1 MADRLNVT
9 ELDFDTIKT
18 NLKNFLKQQSEFSDY
33 DFEGAGLSVLLDILA
48 YNTHYNAY
56 YMNMLA
62 NESFLDSAI
71 LRNSVVSHA
80 KKYGYTPRSIRAPV
94 AKINFNINSLSSTPG
109 SLTLP
114 KGYTFVSNLIDTRSY
129 NFITLDDMTV
139 SKTGNNFVF
148 TNVSIYEGT
157 LVNYSYTHS
166 QTTNPKQI
174 FVIPDENVDTST
186 LKVTVRQ
193 SSSNLTSVVYNLNT
207 DVLNVDSTS
216 TVYYLQE
223 GQNGKYEIYFGDDI
237 LGKKIPDGGVITLNY
252 IVTNG
257 SLSNKANNF
266 IATTPIGSY
275 TNFTVSSISAASG
288 GTLKET
294 VDQIKFAAPL
304 QFTSQNRAVTKNDY
318 IKLIQQ
324 KYPQFESVNVWGGE
338 ENVPPVYGKVFIA
351 AKPKLG
357 FEVTDA
363 EKEFVKE
370 EIIKPI
376 SVLTVTPEIVDVDYN
391 YLKLISKIYY
401 DPTKTISNVNNLK
414 TSVQA
419 KIENFCEENLNTFNS
434 IFRSSLLKTEIDNL
448 DDSIVSNELELFV
461 TKKFRPDL
469 INSNSY
475 TLDYGITLDKGTTVD
490 NLYSNPEFTML
501 DESSIQRQCFFEEV
515 PSSFTGVES
524 ITVTNPGIGFI
535 STPTIEIVGDGE
547 GAVAFATIVNGK
559 LSKITVTNPG
569 VGYTTAVIRIS
580 GGGGRLATA
589 SAVLEG
595 RFGQLRIVYYKPDE
609 ITNENTKVI
618 LNSGKNN
625 GVVGSIDYF
634 LGKIYI
640 NEFNPLD
647 VANDFG
653 EISINIRP
661 KISVISSVRDKM
673 LAFDGE
679 DPTSV
684 VVEAYKV

>member
-9 ELDFDTIKT
+9 ELDFDTIKS
-18 NLKNFLKQQSEFSDY
+18 NLKTFLKQQSEFSDY

-80 KKYGYTPRSIRAPV
+80 KKYGYTPRSTRSPI
-94 AKINFNINSLSSTPG
+94 AKINFTVNSQSSTPG

-114 KGYTFVSNLIDTRSY
+114 KGYMFVSNLIDSRSY
-129 NFITLDDMTV
+129 NFITLDDVTV

-148 TNVSIYEGT
+148 NSVSIYEGT

-166 QTTNPKQI
+166 QATNPKQI
-174 FVIPDENVDTST
+174 FLIPDENIDTTT

-193 SSSNLTSVVYNLNT
+193 SSSNLNSVVYNLNT
-207 DVLNVDSTS
+207 DALTIDPTS

-237 LGKKIPDGGVITLNY
+237 LGKKIPDGGVVTLNY
-252 IVTNG
+252 LVTNG

-266 IATTPIGSY
+266 IATTPIESF
-275 TNFTVSSISAASG
+275 TNFTVSSVSSASG
-288 GTLKET
+288 GSEKES

-324 KYPQFESVNVWGGE
+324 KYPQFEAVTVWGGE
-338 ENVPPVYGKVFIA
+338 ENEPPVYGKVFIA
-351 AKPKLG
+351 AKPRLG
-357 FEVTDA
+357 FEITDA
-363 EKEFVKE
+363 QKEFVKE

-391 YLKLISKIYY
+391 YLKLISKVYY

-414 TSVQA
+414 TSIET
-419 KIENFCEENLNTFNS
+419 KITNFCEDNLNTFNS

-448 DDSIVSNELELFV
+448 DSSIISNEIELFL

-475 TLDYGITLDKGTTVD
+475 ILDYGVALDKGTTLD

-501 DESSIQRQCFFEEV
+501 DEDGIQRQCFFEEV

-524 ITVTNPGIGFI
+524 ITVTNPGIEF
-535 STPTIEIVGDGE
+535 STTPTIEIVGDGE
-547 GAVAFATIVNGK
+547 GAIASATIVNGK
-559 LSKITVTNPG
+559 LSKITVINPG
-569 VGYTTAVIRIS
+569 VGYTTATVRIT
-580 GGGGRLATA
+580 GGGGKLAAA

-609 ITNENTKVI
+609 VTNENTKVI
-618 LNSGKNN
+618 LNSGRNN
-625 GVVGSIDYF
+625 GVM
-634 LGKIYI
+634 
-640 NEFNPLD
+640 
-647 VANDFG
+647 
-653 EISINIRP
+653 
-661 KISVISSVRDKM
+661 VISSVRNKM
-673 LAFDGE
+673 LAFDSE
-679 DPTSV
+679 DPTSI
-684 VVEAYKV
+684 VVEVYKV

>member
-9 ELDFDTIKT
+9 ELDFDSIKS
-18 NLKNFLKQQSEFSDY
+18 NLKTFLKQQSEFSDY

-62 NESFLDSAI
+62 NEAFLDSAL

-80 KKYGYTPRSIRAPV
+80 KRYGYTPRSFTAPV
-94 AKINFNINSLSSTPG
+94 AKINFTVNSLSATPG

-114 KGYTFVSNLIDTRSY
+114 KGYIFLSNLIDNKSY
-129 NFITLDDMTV
+129 NFITLEDTTV
-139 SKTGNNFVF
+139 TKTGNNFVF
-148 TNVSIYEGT
+148 SNISIYEGT
-157 LVNYSYTHS
+157 LVNYNFT
-166 QTTNPKQI
+166 QNDNTNPKQL
-174 FVIPDENVDTST
+174 FVIPDSNVDTST

-193 SSSNLTSVVYNLNT
+193 SSSNLTSTVYNLNT
-207 DVLNVDSTS
+207 DVLTVDAESE
-216 TVYYLQE
+216 VYYLQE
-223 GQNGKYEIYFGDDI
+223 GQNGKFEIYFGDNI
-237 LGKKIPDGGVITLNY
+237 LGKKVPDGGIVTLNY
-252 IVTNG
+252 LVTSG
-257 SLSNKANNF
+257 GASNKANNF
-266 IATTPIGSY
+266 IATVPVNSY
-275 TNFTVSSISAASG
+275 SNFIVSSVSAASG
-288 GTLKET
+288 GSEKET

-324 KYPQFESVNVWGGE
+324 KYPQFEAVNVWGGE
-338 ENVPPVYGKVFIA
+338 ENDPPIYGKVFIA
-351 AKPKLG
+351 AKPRLG

-363 EKEFVKE
+363 QKEFVKE
-370 EIIKPI
+370 QIIKPI

-391 YLKLISKIYY
+391 YIKLISKVYY

-414 TSVQA
+414 TSVQT
-419 KIENFCEENLNTFNS
+419 KIENFCQDNLNTFNS
-434 IFRSSLLKTEIDNL
+434 IFKSSLLKTEIDNL
-448 DDSIVSNELELFV
+448 DSSIISNELDLFV
-461 TKKFRPDL
+461 TKKFKPDL

-475 TLDYGITLDKGTTVD
+475 ILDYGVTLDKGTTLD

-501 DESSIQRQCFFEEV
+501 DEEGIQRQCFFEEV

-524 ITVTNPGIGFI
+524 ITVTNPGIEFS
-535 STPTIEIVGDGE
+535 STPTIEIIGDGE
-547 GAVAFATIVNGK
+547 GATAFATIVNSK

-569 VGYTTAVIRIS
+569 VGYTTAIVRIT
-580 GGGGRLATA
+580 GGGGRLAAA

-609 ITNENTKVI
+609 VTNENTKVI
-618 LNSGKNN
+618 LNYGKNN
-625 GVVGSIDYF
+625 GVTGTIDYN

-640 NEFNPLD
+640 NNFNPLA
-647 VANDFG
+647 VANAFG
-653 EISINIRP
+653 EISVNIRP
-661 KISVISSVRDKM
+661 KTSVISSVRNKM
-673 LAFDGE
+673 LAFDIE

-684 VVEAYKV
+684 VVEMYKI

>member
-9 ELDFDTIKT
+9 ELDFDSIKS
-18 NLKNFLKQQSEFSDY
+18 NLKTFLKQQSEFSDY

-62 NESFLDSAI
+62 NEAFLDSAL

-80 KKYGYTPRSIRAPV
+80 KRYGYTPRSFTAPV
-94 AKINFNINSLSSTPG
+94 AKINFTVNSLSATPG

-114 KGYTFVSNLIDTRSY
+114 KGYIFLSNLIDNKSY
-129 NFITLDDMTV
+129 NFITLEDTTV
-139 SKTGNNFVF
+139 TKTGNNFVF
-148 TNVSIYEGT
+148 SNISIYEGT
-157 LVNYSYTHS
+157 LVNYNFT
-166 QTTNPKQI
+166 QNDNTNPKQL
-174 FVIPDENVDTST
+174 FVIPDSNVDTST

-193 SSSNLTSVVYNLNT
+193 SSSNLTSTVYNLNT
-207 DVLNVDSTS
+207 DVLTVDAESE
-216 TVYYLQE
+216 VYYLQE
-223 GQNGKYEIYFGDDI
+223 GQNGKFEIYFGDNI
-237 LGKKIPDGGVITLNY
+237 LGKKVPDGGIVTLNY
-252 IVTNG
+252 LVTSG
-257 SLSNKANNF
+257 GASNKANNF
-266 IATTPIGSY
+266 IATVPVNSY
-275 TNFTVSSISAASG
+275 SNFIVSSVSAASG
-288 GTLKET
+288 GSEKET

-324 KYPQFESVNVWGGE
+324 KYPQFEAVNVWGGE
-338 ENVPPVYGKVFIA
+338 ENDPPIYGKVFIA
-351 AKPKLG
+351 AKPRLG

-363 EKEFVKE
+363 QKEFVKE
-370 EIIKPI
+370 QIIKPI

-391 YLKLISKIYY
+391 YIKLISKVYY

-414 TSVQA
+414 TSVQT
-419 KIENFCEENLNTFNS
+419 KIENFCQDNLNTFNS
-434 IFRSSLLKTEIDNL
+434 IFKSSLLKTEIDNL
-448 DDSIVSNELELFV
+448 DSSIISNELDLFV
-461 TKKFRPDL
+461 TKKFKPDL

-475 TLDYGITLDKGTTVD
+475 ILDYGVTLDKGTTLD

-501 DESSIQRQCFFEEV
+501 DEEGIQRQCFFEEV

-524 ITVTNPGIGFI
+524 ITVTNPGIEFS
-535 STPTIEIVGDGE
+535 STPTIEIIGDGE
-547 GAVAFATIVNGK
+547 GATAFATIVNSK

-569 VGYTTAVIRIS
+569 VGYTTAIVRIT
-580 GGGGRLATA
+580 GGGGRLAAA

-609 ITNENTKVI
+609 VTNENTKVI
-618 LNSGKNN
+618 LNYGKNN
-625 GVVGSIDYF
+625 GVTGTIDYI

-640 NEFNPLD
+640 NNFNPLA
-647 VANDFG
+647 VANAFG
-653 EISINIRP
+653 EISVNIRP
-661 KISVISSVRDKM
+661 KTSVISSVRNKM
-673 LAFDGE
+673 LAFDIE

-684 VVEAYKV
+684 VVEMYKI

>member
-9 ELDFDTIKT
+9 ELDFDSIKS
-18 NLKNFLKQQSEFSDY
+18 NLKTFLKQQSEFSDY

-62 NESFLDSAI
+62 NEAFLDSAL

-80 KKYGYTPRSIRAPV
+80 KRYGYTPRSFTAPV
-94 AKINFNINSLSSTPG
+94 AKINFTVNSLSATPG

-114 KGYTFVSNLIDTRSY
+114 KGYIFLSNLIDNKSY
-129 NFITLDDMTV
+129 NFITLEDTTV
-139 SKTGNNFVF
+139 TKTGNNFVF
-148 TNVSIYEGT
+148 SNISIYEGT
-157 LVNYSYTHS
+157 LVNYNFT
-166 QTTNPKQI
+166 QNDNTNPKQL
-174 FVIPDENVDTST
+174 FVIPDSNVDTST

-193 SSSNLTSVVYNLNT
+193 SSSNLTSTVYNLNT
-207 DVLNVDSTS
+207 DVLTVDAESE
-216 TVYYLQE
+216 VYYLQE
-223 GQNGKYEIYFGDDI
+223 GQNGKFEIYFGDNI
-237 LGKKIPDGGVITLNY
+237 LGKKVPDGGIVTLNY
-252 IVTNG
+252 LVTSG
-257 SLSNKANNF
+257 GASNKANNF
-266 IATTPIGSY
+266 IATVPVNTYS
-275 TNFTVSSISAASG
+275 NFIVSSVSAASG
-288 GTLKET
+288 GSEKET

-324 KYPQFESVNVWGGE
+324 KYPQFEAVNVWGGE
-338 ENVPPVYGKVFIA
+338 ENDPPIYGKVFIA
-351 AKPKLG
+351 AKPRLG

-363 EKEFVKE
+363 QKEFVKE
-370 EIIKPI
+370 QIIKPI

-391 YLKLISKIYY
+391 YIKLISKVYY

-414 TSVQA
+414 TSVQT
-419 KIENFCEENLNTFNS
+419 KIENFCQDNLNTFNS
-434 IFRSSLLKTEIDNL
+434 IFKSSLLKTEIDNL
-448 DDSIVSNELELFV
+448 DSSIISNELDLFV
-461 TKKFRPDL
+461 TKKFKPDL

-475 TLDYGITLDKGTTVD
+475 ILDYGVTLDKGTTLD

-501 DESSIQRQCFFEEV
+501 DEEGIQRQCFFEEV

-524 ITVTNPGIGFI
+524 ITVTNPGIEFS
-535 STPTIEIVGDGE
+535 STPTIEIIGDGE
-547 GAVAFATIVNGK
+547 GATAFATIVNSK

-569 VGYTTAVIRIS
+569 VGYTTAIVRIT
-580 GGGGRLATA
+580 GGGGRLAAA

-609 ITNENTKVI
+609 VTNENTKVI
-618 LNSGKNN
+618 LNYGKNN
-625 GVVGSIDYF
+625 GVTGTIDYI

-640 NEFNPLD
+640 NNFNPLA
-647 VANDFG
+647 VANAFG
-653 EISINIRP
+653 EISVNIRP
-661 KISVISSVRDKM
+661 KTSVISSVRNKM
-673 LAFDGE
+673 LAFDIE

-684 VVEAYKV
+684 VVEMYKI